1 MGVREKTVTGMAEYI
16 ERETFLKEIE
26 ERYCL
31 PCKED
36 GKDYDGC
43 RCRACWVDDMR
54 GDVICAPAADVGKMS
69 DGYHTFADLYEQRL
83 ILSAALAKNNPNAW
97 KSKRHEDGSVPFGGG
112 WFIMGFDT
120 DEGCYTYHYELKDW
134 DLFQCKELDKGKPW
148 DGHTSKDVR
157 RLLSIPAADV
167 APVRHGRWAIDEFG
181 HYCTACREYGPEIEC
196 DEETVDLLKYGTPY
210 CPNCGAKMDGGAD

>member
-1 MGVREKTVTGMAEYI
+1 MAEYI
-16 ERETFLKEIE
+16 ERETFLKDIE

-31 PCKED
+31 PCKGAGRD
-36 GKDYDGC
+36 HNGC
-43 RCRACWVDDMR
+43 KCRACWVDDMR
-54 GDVICAPAADVGKMS
+54 GDVIDAPAADVGKMS

-83 ILSAALAKNNPNAW
+83 ILSAALAKNNPYAW

-120 DEGCYTYHYELKDW
+120 NEGCYTYHYELKDW
-134 DLFQCKELDKGKPW
+134 DMFWCKELDKGKPW

-167 APVRHGRWAIDEFG
+167 APVRHGRWDDSGRYTFPGGSTAVRCTECGCKLTVSEF
-181 HYCTACREYGPEIEC
+181 R
-196 DEETVDLLKYGTPY
+196 LNKWNY
-210 CPNCGAKMDGGAD
+210 CPNCGAKMDGDAENVRIKNV

>member
-1 MGVREKTVTGMAEYI
+1 MAEYI
-16 ERETFLKEIE
+16 EREAFLKDVE

-31 PCKED
+31 QCKD
-36 GKDYDGC
+36 AGKDYNGC
-43 RCRACWVDDMR
+43 KCRACWVDDMR
-54 GDVICAPAADVGKMS
+54 GDVIDAPSADVEKMS
-69 DGYHTFADLYEQRL
+69 DGYHTFEDLYEQRL
-83 ILSAALAKNNPNAW
+83 ILSAALAKNNPHAW

-134 DLFQCKELDKGKPW
+134 DLFQCKELDKGRPW

-167 APVRHGRWAIDEFG
+167 APVVRGHFVHDGPRFANGVDWWHCSNCGRLASG
-181 HYCTACREYGPEIEC
+181 V
-196 DEETVDLLKYGTPY
+196 ETRFDY
-210 CPNCGAKMDGGAD
+210 CPWCGARMDGDSDAKAD